1 MLHVKHKK
9 RDDLNTVIWV
19 LLGIVLVFMISML
32 IYATYLYNKDY
43 DDGEMPLEIKYG
55 NRYAGVTAAIQPRV
69 TCAYVDDRL
78 EYEPIV
84 SESQS
89 EELPEWFDYLCQCV
103 EAEAGDQD
111 YLGKCYVVDVILNRV
126 DSKYFPDN
134 VVDVINEPRQ
144 FEVVLNGRI
153 NKVEVTESTRQAVM
167 EELTGERK
175 NYEILFF
182 CMWKFDWCE
191 FLFQHGDHYFHK

>member
-1 MLHVKHKK
+1 MAICLI
-9 RDDLNTVIWV
+9 R
-19 LLGIVLVFMISML
+19 GIRYKI
-32 IYATYLYNKDY
+32 Y
-43 DDGEMPLEIKYG
+43 DDGNTPLEIKYG
-55 NRYAGVTAAIQPRV
+55 NRYAGVTAAIQIKPS
-69 TCAYVDDRL
+69 ASVDDKL
-78 EYEPIV
+78 DYEPIV

-111 YLGKCYVVDVILNRV
+111 YLGKCYVIDVILNRV
-126 DSKYFPDN
+126 DSDKFPDN

-167 EELTGERK
+167 EELIDRK

-191 FLFQHGDHYFHK
+191 FLFKHGDHYFHK